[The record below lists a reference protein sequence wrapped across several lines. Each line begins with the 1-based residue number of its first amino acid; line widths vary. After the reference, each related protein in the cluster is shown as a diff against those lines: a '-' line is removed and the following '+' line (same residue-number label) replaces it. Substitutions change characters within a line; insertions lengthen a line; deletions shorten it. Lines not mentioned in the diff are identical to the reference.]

1 MEEKGYSALLLCL
14 LIQAIDDYCRAN
26 GKKQK
31 NAEAWLFQDA
41 DAPIKFSAVCYWF
54 DLDEDYWRRLIRNR
68 KLANSGRLSIKET
81 KWLFGNRETNTPV
94 LMKWR

>member
-14 LIQAIDDYCRAN
+14 LTQAINDYCRAN

-31 NAEAWLFQDA
+31 NAEAWLFCDV
-41 DAPIKFSAVCYWF
+41 DAPIKFLDVCYWL
-54 DLDEDYWRRLIRNR
+54 DLDVGYWRKLILNR

-81 KWLFGNRETNTPV
+81 KWLFGNREPNTPV
-94 LMKWR
+94 LMKWK

>member
-1 MEEKGYSALLLCL
+1 MADEGYSALLLSM

-41 DAPIKFSAVCYWF
+41 DAPIKFSEVCYWL

-81 KWLFGNRETNTPV
+81 KWLFGNREPNTPV
-94 LMKWR
+94 LMKWK